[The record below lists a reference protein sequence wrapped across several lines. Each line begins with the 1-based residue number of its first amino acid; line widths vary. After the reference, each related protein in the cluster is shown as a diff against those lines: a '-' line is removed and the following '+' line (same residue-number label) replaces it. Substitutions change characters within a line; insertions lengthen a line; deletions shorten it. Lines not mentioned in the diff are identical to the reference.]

1 VLDRKFDDGQISFYI
16 IQRHSTM
23 QVVKY
28 GNMLNSTMLNLDR
41 QQMLR
46 QFVRGKI
53 LWQIGVSFVTILMY
67 LNCDDKI
74 KRVHAALVVTSG

>member
-1 VLDRKFDDGQISFYI
+1 
-16 IQRHSTM
+16 
-23 QVVKY
+23 
-28 GNMLNSTMLNLDR
+28 MLNLDR

-74 KRVHAALVVTSG
+74 KRLHAALVVTS